1 MLTEQLAS
9 EIVKRTMSILELNVN
24 VMDKTGTILA
34 SGDTNR
40 VGQLHHGA
48 CKAIEQKRTIDI
60 HSVEESWQG
69 KAKPG
74 INLPIRFH
82 DDIAGVIGITGEP
95 EKIRGFS
102 KLVQM
107 GAELTLEQAFLTR
120 EIDRNARMRDDVISH
135 LLLGSDK
142 EQAYILDRARS
153 LKINI
158 EETFAT
164 ILLSIPYHTATTQP
178 VNQIEAWANTLVT
191 EEDEIVRF
199 YTNQFVILKKQQK
212 PYLNTN
218 DSLNK
223 WLTNKLPSAPIS
235 DLTVALGPFAS
246 GFIGWRRSFET
257 AQIVKDTAEALYPEG
272 GVWDQQTLG
281 LSILCYRFLQAA
293 NEEAQAISSIYKK
306 ILHANDGKTLDET
319 FTTYVK
325 ANGEMTKTANILFI
339 HRNTLAYRL
348 DKIHAITGK
357 NPRHLQ
363 DLIEL
368 KVGEILYKLA
378 T

>member
-9 EIVKRTMSILELNVN
+9 EIVKRTMSILDLNVN
-24 VMDKTGTILA
+24 VMDRTGTILA
-34 SGDTNR
+34 SGDPNR
-40 VGQLHHGA
+40 IGQLHHGA
-48 CKAIEQKRTIDI
+48 SKAIEHKMTVEI
-60 HSVEESWQG
+60 HSYEENWRG

-82 DDIAGVIGITGEP
+82 DDIVGVIGITGEP

-153 LKINI
+153 LKINAD
-158 EETFAT
+158 ETFAV
-164 ILLSIPYHTATTQP
+164 ILLSVPYHTSNLQS
-178 VNQIEAWANTLVT
+178 VKQIENWANTLVT
-191 EEDEIVRF
+191 AEDEIVRL

-212 PYLNTN
+212 PYLDTDDKIKN
-218 DSLNK
+218 L
-223 WLTNKLPSAPIS
+223 LENKLSFAPIS
-235 DLTVALGPFAS
+235 NITVALGPFSS
-246 GFIGWRRSFET
+246 GFLGWRQSFQT
-257 AQIVKDTAEALYPEG
+257 AQIVKDTAKTLYPEG
-272 GVWDQQTLG
+272 GVWNQDTLG
-281 LSILCYRFLQAA
+281 ISILCYRFLHAA
-293 NEEAQAISSIYKK
+293 KEEADEISATYKK
-306 ILHANDGKTLDET
+306 LFTSNDGKTLDET
-319 FTTYVK
+319 FTIYVK
-325 ANGEMTKTANILFI
+325 ANGEMTKTADKLFI

-348 DKIHAITGK
+348 DKIYEITGK
-357 NPRHLQ
+357 NPKNLQ

-368 KVGEILYKLA
+368 KIGEILFKLSK
-378 T
+378 